1 MADNNKGVGET
12 KKRHTYAK
20 NLATQP
26 REFKI
31 GGKWYKWNACGTEG
45 DTLDV
50 TNIKLGEYA
59 KYFEVKEK

>member
-1 MADNNKGVGET
+1 MADNSKGVGET
-12 KKRHTYAK
+12 KKRRTYAK

-31 GGKWYKWNACGTEG
+31 CGKWYRWNACGTKG

-50 TNIKLGEYA
+50 TDIKLGEYA
-59 KYFEVKEK
+59 KYFEIKEQ